1 VDYAKIYLG
10 SSKCCWYKTSVT
22 KPIAEIVKRFDI
34 FWFGEEGAMWI
45 EAVDTLEIAKV
56 RVEQLRQS
64 RSGSYEVM
72 DCQTG
77 NRISFPEDDKRS

>member
-1 VDYAKIYLG
+1 M
-10 SSKCCWYKTSVT
+10 
-22 KPIAEIVKRFDI
+22 AEIVKRFDI
-34 FWFGEEGAMWI
+34 LWFGEKGAIWV

-56 RVEQLRQS
+56 RIEQLRQS

-72 DCQTG
+72 DSQTG

>member
-1 VDYAKIYLG
+1 M
-10 SSKCCWYKTSVT
+10 S
-22 KPIAEIVKRFDI
+22 EIVKRFDI
-34 FWFGEEGAMWI
+34 FWVGEKGAIWV

-56 RVEQLRQS
+56 RIEQLRQS

-72 DCQTG
+72 DSQTG